1 MGIEFLLLQ
10 IPLILLILIILL
22 ARWINKKIKD
32 DLYYKIED
40 IDLRKDIYKVVDRI
54 TFMVSF
60 VILLIILYVYISRF
74 IKI

>member
-54 TFMVSF
+54 TFMVLF
-60 VILLIILYVYISRF
+60 VILSIILYVYISRF